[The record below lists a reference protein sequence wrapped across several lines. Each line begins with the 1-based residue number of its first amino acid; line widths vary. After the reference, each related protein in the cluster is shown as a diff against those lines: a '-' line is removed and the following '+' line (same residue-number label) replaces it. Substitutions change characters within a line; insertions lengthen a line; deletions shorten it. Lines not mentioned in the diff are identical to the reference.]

1 MNQKGQATLFLS
13 LNITYM
19 KKRILIIEDDLIL
32 ALSVEMM
39 LKKIG
44 FNHIEKAETGDE
56 ALEII
61 ETFTPD
67 VLLVDINLG
76 AGMSGIETVKKIQDS
91 VQIPALYVTGNSDN
105 YFRTLAEQTNFIG
118 YLIKPITLRELD
130 DVLSS
135 HYVSEVN

>member
-1 MNQKGQATLFLS
+1 MNQKGRATHSLS
-13 LNITYM
+13 LNTTLM
-19 KKRILIIEDDLIL
+19 KKKILIIEDDLIL

-44 FNHIEKAETGDE
+44 FNHIEKADTGEE

-61 ETFTPD
+61 KPFTPD

-76 AGMSGIETVKKIQDS
+76 AGMSGIETVKKIQES
-91 VQIPALYVTGNSDN
+91 MQVPALYVTGNSDC

-118 YLIKPITLRELD
+118 YLIKPITLRELR
-130 DVLSS
+130 DVLSTLL
-135 HYVSEVN
+135 VSEVN